1 MLTEMILM
9 RRSLEELTNM
19 PKDDEEQT
27 PLRYKKAEDFNE
39 WYNEVVERAEL
50 CDKRYPVKGLNIWT
64 AHGWK
69 AMQAIDA
76 IIRKEMADT
85 AHGEVC
91 FPLLVPEDQ
100 FKKEADHIKGFSD
113 EVYWVTRAGG
123 NELDVKLLLRPTSET
138 AMYPIFSLWVR
149 SHADLPLKIF
159 QIVNAFRFDTKQTR
173 AFIRMREFHFFEAHT
188 CHESFEDAEKQIQ
201 EDLHIMERLAHEL
214 CLSYLLLKRP
224 EWDKFPGAFYSLAA
238 DALMP
243 DGRTLQIGT
252 IHQYKDNFAKAYDV
266 KYEAEGG
273 EHKLVHQTTYGMS
286 ERLLG
291 AVVGMH
297 GDDNGVL
304 LPPAIAPVQVVVVP
318 ILAKENKEPVIAESE
333 AIARELAKAGIR
345 ARLDCRDIRPGA
357 KYYHWEMRGVPL
369 RLEIG
374 PRDMKEG
381 KVVLVRRDNRQKAFV
396 PRVAMVP
403 EVRRIL
409 DLMALDLRA
418 RSADILKKGI
428 RDIGSLE
435 EEAAGGIL
443 RAGWCGQDSC
453 GHEMEDR
460 LGVKVLGTL
469 YEGPPYAGKCAVC
482 GNDASLQAYLARTY

>member
-1 MLTEMILM
+1 M
-9 RRSLEELTNM
+9 RASLEEPTSM
-19 PKDDEEQT
+19 PNIEEEQT
-27 PLRYKKAEDFNE
+27 PLRFKKAEDFNE
-39 WYNEVVERAEL
+39 WYNEVVERANL

-69 AMQAIDA
+69 AMLSIDA

-85 AHGEVC
+85 GHGEVN

-100 FKKEADHIKGFSD
+100 FKKEEDHIKGFSD

-123 NELDVKLLLRPTSET
+123 NDLDVKLLLRPTSET

-188 CHESFEDAEKQIQ
+188 CHADFEDAEKQIR
-201 EDLHIMERLAHEL
+201 EDLGVMERLAREL
-214 CLSYLLLKRP
+214 CLSYLVFRRP
-224 EWDKFPGAFYSLAA
+224 DWDKFPGAYYSLAA

-252 IHQYKDNFAKAYDV
+252 VHQYLDNFARAYDV
-266 KYEAEGG
+266 KFEAEGG
-273 EHKLVHQTTYGMS
+273 EHKFVHQTTYGMS

-297 GDDNGVL
+297 GDDSGVV
-304 LPPAIAPVQVVVVP
+304 LPPAIAPIQVIVVP
-318 ILAKENKEPVIAESE
+318 ILAKDNKEPVLAEAE
-333 AIARELAKAGIR
+333 AITRELLKAGIR
-345 ARLDCRDIRPGA
+345 AQLDGRDIRPGA

-396 PRVAMVP
+396 PRIGMVP
-403 EVRRIL
+403 EVRRTL
-409 DLMALDLRA
+409 DMLAMDMGA
-418 RSADILKKGI
+418 RSAEVLKKGI
-428 RDIGSLE
+428 RDITTLDD
-435 EEAAGGIL
+435 EAATGIL
-443 RAGWCGQDSC
+443 RAGWCGEASC

-469 YEGPPYAGKCAVC
+469 YGKAPFAGKCVVC
-482 GNDASLQAYLARTY
+482 GKDAAEPAYLARTY

>member
-1 MLTEMILM
+1 MVLM
-9 RRSLEELTNM
+9 RRSLEETSNM

-27 PLRYKKAEDFNE
+27 PLRHMRAEDFNE
-39 WYNEVVERAEL
+39 WYNEVVERADL

-76 IIRKEMADT
+76 LIRREMEDT
-85 AHGEVC
+85 GHGEVC

-123 NELDVKLLLRPTSET
+123 NDLDVKLLLRPTSET

-188 CHESFEDAEKQIQ
+188 CHADFEDAERQIQ
-201 EDLHIMERLAHEL
+201 EDIQVMSRLARSL
-214 CLSYLLLKRP
+214 CLSYLILKRP
-224 EWDKFPGAFYSLAA
+224 DWDKFPGAYYSLAA

-252 IHQYKDNFAKAYDV
+252 VHQYRDNFAKAYDV

-273 EHKLVHQTTYGMS
+273 EHRFVHQTTYGMS

-304 LPPAIAPVQVVVVP
+304 LPPAIAPIQVVVVP
-318 ILAKENKEPVIAESE
+318 ILAKDNKEPVIAEAE
-333 AIARELAKAGIR
+333 AISRELQKAGIR
-345 ARLDCRDIRPGA
+345 ARLDSRDIRPGA

-396 PRVAMVP
+396 PRVGMMA
-403 EVRRIL
+403 EVRRTL
-409 DLMALDLRA
+409 DLVAMDLSG

-428 RDIGSLE
+428 RDISTLDE
-435 EEAAGGIL
+435 EPASGVL
-443 RAGWCGQDSC
+443 RAGWCGEAAC

-469 YEGPPYAGKCAVC
+469 YERVPFSGKCIVC
-482 GNDASLQAYLARTY
+482 GKDAAEQAYLARTY

>member
-1 MLTEMILM
+1 M
-9 RRSLEELTNM
+9 S
-19 PKDDEEQT
+19 KDDEEQT
-27 PLRYKKAEDFNE
+27 PLRYKRSEDFNE
-39 WYNEVVERAEL
+39 WYNEVVERADL

-64 AHGWK
+64 AYGWK
-69 AMQAIDA
+69 AMGAIDA

-85 AHGEVC
+85 GHGEVC

-123 NELDVKLLLRPTSET
+123 NDLDVKLLLRPTSET

-149 SHADLPLKIF
+149 SHADLPLRIF

-188 CHESFEDAEKQIQ
+188 CHADYDGAEKQIA
-201 EDLHIMERLAHEL
+201 EDTQIMTRLAKSL
-214 CLSYLLLKRP
+214 CLSYLVFKRP
-224 EWDKFPGAFYSLAA
+224 DWDKFPGAHYSLAA

-252 IHQYKDNFAKAYDV
+252 IHQYKDNFAKAYDI
-266 KYEAEGG
+266 KYETEGG
-273 EHKLVHQTTYGMS
+273 EHQYVHQTTYGMS

-297 GDDNGVL
+297 GDDSGVL

-318 ILAKENKEPVIAESE
+318 ILAKDNKEPVISE
-333 AIARELAKAGIR
+333 ADGITRELLKAGVR
-345 ARLDCRDIRPGA
+345 AVHDSRDIRPGA

-381 KVVLVRRDNRQKAFV
+381 RVVLVRRDNRQKASV
-396 PRVAMVP
+396 PRIGMVG
-403 EVRRIL
+403 EVRRTL
-409 DLMALDLRA
+409 DLIAMDMAA
-418 RSADILKKGI
+418 RSAEVLEKGI
-428 RDIGSLE
+428 RDISTLDE
-435 EEAAGGIL
+435 EPANGIL
-443 RAGWCGQDSC
+443 RAGWCGEAAC

-460 LGVKVLGTL
+460 LGVKMLGTL
-469 YEGPPYAGKCAVC
+469 FENGTFHGKCVVC
-482 GNDASLQAYLARTY
+482 GKDASEQAHLARTY

>member
-1 MLTEMILM
+1 M
-9 RRSLEELTNM
+9 RTSLEETSNM

-27 PLRYKKAEDFNE
+27 PLRYKRSEDFNE

-64 AHGWK
+64 AYGWK
-69 AMQAIDA
+69 TMGAIDA

-85 AHGEVC
+85 GHGEVC

-123 NELDVKLLLRPTSET
+123 NDLDVKLLLRPTSET

-188 CHESFEDAEKQIQ
+188 CHADYEGAEKQIA
-201 EDLHIMERLAHEL
+201 EDLQIMTSLARSL
-214 CLSYLLLKRP
+214 CLSHLIFKRP
-224 EWDKFPGAFYSLAA
+224 DWDKFPGAHYSLAA

-252 IHQYKDNFAKAYDV
+252 IHQYKDNFAKAYDI

-273 EHKLVHQTTYGMS
+273 EHRHVHQTTYGMS

-291 AVVGMH
+291 AIVGMH

-318 ILAKENKEPVIAESE
+318 ILAKDNKEPVINE
-333 AIARELAKAGIR
+333 ADGITRELLNAGVR
-345 ARLDCRDIRPGA
+345 AALDSRDIRPGA
-357 KYYHWEMRGVPL
+357 KYYHWEMRGIPL

-381 KVVLVRRDNRQKAFV
+381 KVVLVRRDNRQKASV
-396 PRVAMVP
+396 PRTGMVG
-403 EVRRIL
+403 EVRRTL
-409 DLMALDLRA
+409 DLIAMEMAA
-418 RSADILKKGI
+418 RSAEILEKGI
-428 RDIGSLE
+428 RDISTLDE
-435 EEAAGGIL
+435 EPATGVL
-443 RAGWCGQDSC
+443 RAGWCGEAAC

-460 LGVKVLGTL
+460 LGVKILGTL
-469 YEGPPYAGKCAVC
+469 YEKEAFRGKCVVC
-482 GNDASLQAYLARTY
+482 GRDASERAHLARTY